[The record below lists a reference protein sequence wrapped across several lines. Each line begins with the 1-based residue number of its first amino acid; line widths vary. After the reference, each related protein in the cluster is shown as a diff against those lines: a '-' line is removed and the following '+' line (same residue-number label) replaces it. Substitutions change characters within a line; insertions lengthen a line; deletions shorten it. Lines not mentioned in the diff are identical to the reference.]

1 MKRKSWWTRASRVT
15 VGARRDCV
23 LSGPGEPC
31 KGEGLSAGM
40 SKPCTFTNFRF
51 VRSMVV
57 QLMVAGNLI

>member
-40 SKPCTFTNFRF
+40 
-51 VRSMVV
+51 
-57 QLMVAGNLI
+57 QG